1 MEKRV
6 KMGGGVRKKVRDEAG
21 EEVLRRGAAP
31 ERRARGGSGYSRVDA
46 NGLKVEG
53 WGHRE

>member
-1 MEKRV
+1 M